1 LSGCHASAITAR
13 MKVNVEFDCTPEEAR
28 RLMGLPDLTPVHD
41 AFMRQMLDA
50 VSGTGLSGGGM
61 SNERVEAMMKSWLP
75 LGDAGMRLWGSVFDG
90 AKQAPPAK

>member
-1 LSGCHASAITAR
+1 

-50 VSGTGLSGGGM
+50 VSGAGLSGDK
-61 SNERVEAMMKSWLP
+61 VEAMMKSWLP
-75 LGDAGMRLWGSVFDG
+75 LGDAGLRLWGSVFDG